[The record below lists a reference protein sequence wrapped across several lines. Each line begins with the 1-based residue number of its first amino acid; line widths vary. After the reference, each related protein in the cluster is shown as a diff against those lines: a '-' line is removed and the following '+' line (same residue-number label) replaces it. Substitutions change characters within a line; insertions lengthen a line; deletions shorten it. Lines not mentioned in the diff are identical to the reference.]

1 LSATFRYPA
10 SALAADYL
18 RAVLGLAATAGPL
31 AFVDPTPVIAWPLAA
46 LAALFLVY
54 CARTV
59 RRQLTSIEL
68 NEAGIRASGPFG
80 AGIRWDELRSI
91 RLDYYSTR
99 RDREGGWMQLKL
111 RGARSALRVDSELEG
126 FVELV
131 RAAAGEARRRGHE
144 LDPDSLDNL
153 KALSRARR

>member
-1 LSATFRYPA
+1 MKASFRYPGR
-10 SALAADYL
+10 ALAAEYL
-18 RAVLGLAATAGPL
+18 RGGLGLAATAGPL
-31 AFVDPTPVIAWPLAA
+31 AFVDPAPAVAWILAA

-59 RRQLTSIEL
+59 RRQLTTIEL
-68 NEAGIRASGPFG
+68 NETGIRARGPLG

-91 RLDYYSTR
+91 ELDYYSTR

-111 RGARSALRVDSELEG
+111 RGAGRALRVDSELER
-126 FVELV
+126 FAELV
-131 RAAAGEARRRGHE
+131 HAAAGEARRHGHA
-144 LDPDSLDNL
+144 LGADSLDNL

>member
-10 SALAADYL
+10 GALAADYL
-18 RAVLGLAATAGPL
+18 RAGLGLAATAGPL
-31 AFVDPTPVIAWPLAA
+31 AFVDPAPAVAWILAA

-68 NEAGIRASGPFG
+68 TETGIRARGPLG

-99 RDREGGWMQLKL
+99 RDREGGWMQLTL
-111 RGARSALRVDSELEG
+111 RGARSALRVDSELDG
-126 FVELV
+126 FADLV
-131 RAAAGEARRRGHE
+131 RAAAGEARRHGRE
-144 LDPDSLDNL
+144 LGPDSLENL
-153 KALSRARR
+153 KALSCARR